1 MSELAAR
8 SAAWTEERGTS
19 DEGRRRRVG
28 GKGRWAGGRRRAG
41 STAFGVLVIGI
52 AVWSLFPFVWQVI
65 TSFEPDRDLAQF
77 TPTWLPI
84 PGGTLQHYRNV
95 FVAKDFA
102 PYILN
107 SVIVDVSAT
116 AIALVFA
123 ALAAYSIARL
133 PLPGKGIVLGL
144 VLAVSMFPQ
153 ISIVTP
159 LYQILISLHLI
170 DTYTGLSGVYIGLS
184 LPLMVYILWGHFRT
198 IPREMDEAARID
210 GAGPLRTLWSVIIPV
225 ALPGIVPAALL
236 GFIASWNELL
246 LALSLMTSPTR
257 QTIPV
262 GIANFTG
269 LYSVPWGDIAA
280 ASVVV
285 TVPLVIL
292 VLIFQRR
299 IVEGVT
305 AGAVKG

>member
-1 MSELAAR
+1 MAVIASSWRRPLRR
-8 SAAWTEERGTS
+8 S
-19 DEGRRRRVG
+19 
-28 GKGRWAGGRRRAG
+28 
-41 STAFGVLVIGI
+41 AFGVLVTGI
-52 AVWSLFPFVWQVI
+52 AVWSLFPFAWQLV
-65 TSFEPDRDLAQF
+65 TSFEPDRDLARF
-77 TPTWLPI
+77 TPTWLPV
-84 PGGTLQHYRNV
+84 PGTLQHYRNV

-102 PYILN
+102 PYIAN
-107 SVIVDVSAT
+107 SLIVDVSAT
-116 AIALVFA
+116 AVALVFA

-133 PLPGKGIVLGL
+133 PLPGKGAVLGL

-159 LYQILISLHLI
+159 LYEVMIRLHLI
-170 DTYTGLSGVYIGLS
+170 DTYAGLSGVYIGLA

-198 IPREMDEAARID
+198 IPRELDEAARID
-210 GAGPLRTLWSVIIPV
+210 GAGPLVALWKVVIPV
-225 ALPGIVPAALL
+225 ALPGVVPAALL

-246 LALSLMTSPTR
+246 LALSLMTSPPR

-269 LYSVPWGDIAA
+269 LYSIPWGDIAA

-285 TVPLVIL
+285 TVPLVVL
-292 VLIFQRR
+292 VLIFQKR

>member
-1 MSELAAR
+1 MAAIAQPR
-8 SAAWTEERGTS
+8 
-19 DEGRRRRVG
+19 
-28 GKGRWAGGRRRAG
+28 AGGRRRRARRG
-41 STAFGVLVIGI
+41 WFGFGVSAIV
-52 AVWSLFPFVWQVI
+52 VWSLFPFVWEMI
-65 TSFEPDRDLAQF
+65 TSFEPDADLSQF
-77 TPTWLPI
+77 APHWLPF

-95 FVAKDFA
+95 FVAKNFG
-102 PYILN
+102 PYIVN

-116 AIALVFA
+116 AVALVFA
-123 ALAAYSIARL
+123 GLAAYSIARL
-133 PLPGKGIVLGL
+133 PLPGKGVVLGL

-159 LYQILISLHLI
+159 LYEIMTKLHLL
-170 DTYTGLSGVYIGLS
+170 DTYQGLSGVYIGLS
-184 LPLMVYILWGHFRT
+184 LPLMVYILWGHFRA
-198 IPREMDEAARID
+198 IPREIDEAAKID

-225 ALPGIVPAALL
+225 ALPGVVPAALL

-246 LALSLMTSPTR
+246 LALSFTTSPAH

-269 LYSVPWGDIAA
+269 LYSIPWGDIAA

-285 TVPLVIL
+285 TLPLVVL
-292 VLIFQRR
+292 VLIFQKR

>member
-1 MSELAAR
+1 
-8 SAAWTEERGTS
+8 
-19 DEGRRRRVG
+19 V
-28 GKGRWAGGRRRAG
+28 
-41 STAFGVLVIGI
+41 VVI
-52 AVWSLFPFVWQVI
+52 AVWSLFPFAWQVI
-65 TSFEPDRDLAQF
+65 TSFEPDRDLSRF
-77 TPTWLPI
+77 TPTWLPV
-84 PGGTLQHYRNV
+84 PGTLQHYRNV

-102 PYILN
+102 PYIVN

-116 AIALVFA
+116 AVALVFA

-133 PLPGKGIVLGL
+133 PLPGKGVVLGL

-170 DTYTGLSGVYIGLS
+170 DTYPGLSGVYIGLA
-184 LPLMVYILWGHFRT
+184 LPLMVYILWGHFRA
-198 IPREMDEAARID
+198 IPKEIDEAAKID
-210 GAGPLRTLWSVIIPV
+210 GAGPLRALWRVIIPV
-225 ALPGIVPAALL
+225 ALPGVVPAALL

-246 LALSLMTSPTR
+246 LALSIMTSPPR

-269 LYSVPWGDIAA
+269 LYSIPWGDIAA

-292 VLIFQRR
+292 VLIFQKR

>member
-1 MSELAAR
+1 MAVLASSRAWKRPLRR
-8 SAAWTEERGTS
+8 S
-19 DEGRRRRVG
+19 
-28 GKGRWAGGRRRAG
+28 
-41 STAFGVLVIGI
+41 AFGVLVTGI
-52 AVWSLFPFVWQVI
+52 AVWSLFPFAWQLI
-65 TSFEPDRDLAQF
+65 TSFEPDRDLARF
-77 TPTWLPI
+77 TPTWLPV
-84 PGGTLQHYRNV
+84 PGTLQHYRNV

-102 PYILN
+102 PYIAN
-107 SVIVDVSAT
+107 SLIVDVSAT
-116 AIALVFA
+116 AVALVFA

-133 PLPGKGIVLGL
+133 PLPGKGAVLGL

-159 LYQILISLHLI
+159 LYEVMIRLHLI
-170 DTYTGLSGVYIGLS
+170 DTYAGLSGVYIGLA

-198 IPREMDEAARID
+198 IPRELDEAARID
-210 GAGPLRTLWSVIIPV
+210 GAGPLVALWKVVIPV
-225 ALPGIVPAALL
+225 ALPGVVPAALL

-246 LALSLMTSPTR
+246 LALSLMTSPPR

-269 LYSVPWGDIAA
+269 LYSIPWGDIAA

-285 TVPLVIL
+285 TVPLVVL
-292 VLIFQRR
+292 VLIFQKR

>member
-1 MSELAAR
+1 MTVLPVP
-8 SAAWTEERGTS
+8 GTQHTA
-19 DEGRRRRVG
+19 RRRTVSRLCR
-28 GKGRWAGGRRRAG
+28 RWA
-41 STAFGVLVIGI
+41 FGLLVAVI
-52 AVWSLFPFVWQVI
+52 AVWSLFPFAWQVI
-65 TSFEPDRDLAQF
+65 TSFEPDRDLARF
-77 TPTWLPI
+77 TPTWLPV

-95 FVAKDFA
+95 FVAKNFA

-116 AIALVFA
+116 VVALVFA
-123 ALAAYSIARL
+123 ALAAYAIARL
-133 PLPGKGIVLGL
+133 PLPGKGVVLSL

-159 LYQILISLHLI
+159 LYQVMVSLHLI
-170 DTYTGLSGVYIGLS
+170 NTYSGLSGVYIGLA

-198 IPREMDEAARID
+198 IPREIDEAARID
-210 GAGPLRTLWSVIIPV
+210 GAGPLQTLWRVIIPV
-225 ALPGIVPAALL
+225 ALPGVVPAALL

-246 LALSLMTSPTR
+246 LALSLMTSPSH

-269 LYSVPWGDIAA
+269 LYSIPWGDIAA

-285 TVPLVIL
+285 TVPLVVL

-305 AGAVKG
+305 AGAVKA

>member
-1 MSELAAR
+1 MTAIAHPAPVPR
-8 SAAWTEERGTS
+8 TRGTRS
-19 DEGRRRRVG
+19 STRRRHPV
-28 GKGRWAGGRRRAG
+28 RRG
-41 STAFGVLVIGI
+41 SFGLLVVVI
-52 AVWSLFPFVWQVI
+52 AVWSLFPFAWQVI
-65 TSFEPDRDLAQF
+65 TSFEPDRDLSRSA
-77 TPTWLPI
+77 PTWLPI

-102 PYILN
+102 PYIVN

-116 AIALVFA
+116 AVALVFA

-133 PLPGKGIVLGL
+133 PLPGKGVVLGL

-170 DTYTGLSGVYIGLS
+170 DTYPGLSGVYIGLS
-184 LPLMVYILWGHFRT
+184 LPLMVYILWGHFRA
-198 IPREMDEAARID
+198 IPKEIDEAARID
-210 GAGPLRTLWSVIIPV
+210 GAGPLRALWRVIIPV
-225 ALPGIVPAALL
+225 ALPGVVPAALL

-246 LALSLMTSPTR
+246 LALSIMTSPAR

-269 LYSVPWGDIAA
+269 LYSIPWGDIAA

-292 VLIFQRR
+292 VLIFQKR

>member
-1 MSELAAR
+1 MAVAQPRPPGAGAYAAR
-8 SAAWTEERGTS
+8 HLRRGSFFLLAT
-19 DEGRRRRVG
+19 
-28 GKGRWAGGRRRAG
+28 
-41 STAFGVLVIGI
+41 GI
-52 AVWSLFPFVWQVI
+52 TVWSLFPFAWQVI
-65 TSFEPDRDLAQF
+65 TSFEPDRDLALF

-107 SVIVDVSAT
+107 SAIVDVTASAV
-116 AIALVFA
+116 ALLFA

-133 PLPGKGIVLGL
+133 PLPGKGVVLGL

-159 LYQILISLHLI
+159 LYQVLISLNLI
-170 DTYTGLSGVYIGLS
+170 DTYAGLSGVYIGLS
-184 LPLMVYILWGHFRT
+184 LPLMVYILWGHFRA
-198 IPREMDEAARID
+198 IPRELDEAARID
-210 GAGPLRTLWSVIIPV
+210 GAGPLRTLWKVIIPL
-225 ALPGIVPAALL
+225 ALPGVVPAALL
-236 GFIASWNELL
+236 GFIACWNELL
-246 LALSLMTSPTR
+246 LALSLMTSPAR

-269 LYSVPWGDIAA
+269 LYSIPWGDIAA

-285 TVPLVIL
+285 TVPLVAL

>member
-1 MSELAAR
+1 MAVIAQPRPASGNSIRGAR
-8 SAAWTEERGTS
+8 
-19 DEGRRRRVG
+19 G
-28 GKGRWAGGRRRAG
+28 GSRHLLRSG
-41 STAFGVLVIGI
+41 AFGLLVTGI
-52 AVWSLFPFVWQVI
+52 AVWSLFPFAWQVI
-65 TSFEPDRDLAQF
+65 TSFEPDKDLSRFA
-77 TPTWLPI
+77 PTWLPI

-102 PYILN
+102 PYIVN

-133 PLPGKGIVLGL
+133 PLPGKGAVLAL
-144 VLAVSMFPQ
+144 VLTVSMFPQ

-159 LYQILISLHLI
+159 LYQIMIKLHLI
-170 DTYTGLSGVYIGLS
+170 DSYAGLSGVYIGLS
-184 LPLMVYILWGHFRT
+184 LPLMVYILWGHFRA
-198 IPREMDEAARID
+198 IPPEIDEAAKID
-210 GAGPLRTLWSVIIPV
+210 GAGSLRTLWSVIIPV
-225 ALPGIVPAALL
+225 ALPGVVPAALL

-246 LALSLMTSPTR
+246 LALSLMTSPSR

-269 LYSVPWGDIAA
+269 LYSIPWGDIAA

-292 VLIFQRR
+292 VLIFQKR

>member
-1 MSELAAR
+1 VALITLPR
-8 SAAWTEERGTS
+8 PHRGTL
-19 DEGRRRRVG
+19 RRPLR
-28 GKGRWAGGRRRAG
+28 RWA
-41 STAFGVLVIGI
+41 FGLLVALIF
-52 AVWSLFPFVWQVI
+52 VWSLFPFAWQVI
-65 TSFEPDRDLAQF
+65 TSFEPDRDLGRF
-77 TPTWLPI
+77 TPTWVPI

-116 AIALVFA
+116 AVALVFA
-123 ALAAYSIARL
+123 ALAAYTIARL
-133 PLPGKGIVLGL
+133 PLPGKGAVLAL

-159 LYQILISLHLI
+159 LYQIMVSLHLI
-170 DTYTGLSGVYIGLS
+170 DTYGGLSGVYIGLA

-198 IPREMDEAARID
+198 IPREIDEAAKID
-210 GAGPLRTLWSVIIPV
+210 GAGPLRTLWKVIIPV
-225 ALPGIVPAALL
+225 ALPGVVPAALL

-246 LALSLMTSPTR
+246 LALSLMTSPSR

-269 LYSVPWGDIAA
+269 LYSIPWGDIAA

-292 VLIFQRR
+292 VLIFQKR

>member
-1 MSELAAR
+1 MAAIAQPR
-8 SAAWTEERGTS
+8 AAGGPGHQARRAN
-19 DEGRRRRVG
+19 GRRPIRRG
-28 GKGRWAGGRRRAG
+28 G
-41 STAFGVLVIGI
+41 FGILLAVIVI
-52 AVWSLFPFVWQVI
+52 WSLFPFAWQLI
-65 TSFEPDRDLAQF
+65 TSFEPDRDLARF

-102 PYILN
+102 PYIVN

-116 AIALVFA
+116 AVALVFA

-133 PLPGKGIVLGL
+133 PLPGKGAVLAL
-144 VLAVSMFPQ
+144 ILAVSMFPQ

-159 LYQILISLHLI
+159 LYEILLKLHLL

-184 LPLMVYILWGHFRT
+184 LPLMVYILWGHFRA
-198 IPREMDEAARID
+198 IPPEIDEAAKID

-225 ALPGIVPAALL
+225 ALPGVVPAVLL

-246 LALSLMTSPTR
+246 LALSFMTSPPR

-269 LYSVPWGDIAA
+269 IYSIPWGDIAA

-285 TVPLVIL
+285 TVPLVVL
-292 VLIFQRR
+292 VLIFQKR

>member
-1 MSELAAR
+1 MAAIAQPR
-8 SAAWTEERGTS
+8 A
-19 DEGRRRRVG
+19 
-28 GKGRWAGGRRRAG
+28 AGGTRYGARPPNMRRPVRRG
-41 STAFGVLVIGI
+41 AFGLLVAVIV
-52 AVWSLFPFVWQVI
+52 VWSLFPFAWQVI
-65 TSFEPDRDLAQF
+65 TSFEPDRDLARL

-102 PYILN
+102 PYIVN

-123 ALAAYSIARL
+123 ALAAFSIARL
-133 PLPGKGIVLGL
+133 PLPGKGAVMGL

-159 LYQILISLHLI
+159 LYEILLKLHLL

-184 LPLMVYILWGHFRT
+184 LPLMVYILWGHFRA
-198 IPREMDEAARID
+198 IPREIDEAAKID
-210 GAGPLRTLWSVIIPV
+210 GAGPLRALWSVIIPV
-225 ALPGIVPAALL
+225 ALPGVVPAVLL
-236 GFIASWNELL
+236 GFIACWNELL
-246 LALSLMTSPTR
+246 LALSIMTSPPR

-269 LYSVPWGDIAA
+269 IYSIPWGDIAA

-285 TVPLVIL
+285 TVPLVAL
-292 VLIFQRR
+292 VLIFQKR
-299 IVEGVT
+299 IVQGVT

>member
-1 MSELAAR
+1 MVAAIP
-8 SAAWTEERGTS
+8 
-19 DEGRRRRVG
+19 
-28 GKGRWAGGRRRAG
+28 RAG
-41 STAFGVLVIGI
+41 LTARRGGFGLLI
-52 AVWSLFPFVWQVI
+52 AAVVVWSLFPFAWQVI
-65 TSFEPDRDLAQF
+65 SSFEPDRNLSRFAPQ
-77 TPTWLPI
+77 WLPF

-95 FVAKDFA
+95 FVAKDFGR
-102 PYILN
+102 YIVN

-133 PLPGKGIVLGL
+133 PLPGKGVVLGL

-159 LYQILISLHLI
+159 LYEVMIKLHLL

-184 LPLMVYILWGHFRT
+184 LPLMVYILWAHFRA
-198 IPREMDEAARID
+198 IPAEIDEAAKID

-225 ALPGIVPAALL
+225 ALPGVVPAVLL

-246 LALSLMTSPTR
+246 LALSFTTSPAH

-269 LYSVPWGDIAA
+269 LYNIPWGDMAA

>member
-1 MSELAAR
+1 MAAIAQPR
-8 SAAWTEERGTS
+8 ATR
-19 DEGRRRRVG
+19 GRRRL
-28 GKGRWAGGRRRAG
+28 ARRG
-41 STAFGVLVIGI
+41 WFGFGVSAIV
-52 AVWSLFPFVWQVI
+52 VWSLFPFVWEMI
-65 TSFEPDRDLAQF
+65 TSFEPDRDLSQF
-77 TPTWLPI
+77 APHWLPV

-95 FVAKDFA
+95 FVAKNFG
-102 PYILN
+102 PYIVN

-116 AIALVFA
+116 AVALVFA
-123 ALAAYSIARL
+123 GLAAYSIARL
-133 PLPGKGIVLGL
+133 PLPGKGVVLGL

-159 LYQILISLHLI
+159 LYEIMTKLHLL
-170 DTYTGLSGVYIGLS
+170 DTYQGLSGVYIGLS
-184 LPLMVYILWGHFRT
+184 LPLMVYILWGHFRA
-198 IPREMDEAARID
+198 IPREIDEAAKID

-225 ALPGIVPAALL
+225 ALPGVVPAALL

-246 LALSLMTSPTR
+246 LALSFTTSPAH

-269 LYSVPWGDIAA
+269 LYSIPWGDIAA

-285 TVPLVIL
+285 TLPLVVL
-292 VLIFQRR
+292 VLIFQKR

>member
-1 MSELAAR
+1 MTVL
-8 SAAWTEERGTS
+8 SAPRLRRHPV
-19 DEGRRRRVG
+19 GRRTVARLCR
-28 GKGRWAGGRRRAG
+28 RWA
-41 STAFGVLVIGI
+41 FGLLVVVI
-52 AVWSLFPFVWQVI
+52 AVWSLFPFAWQVI
-65 TSFEPDRDLAQF
+65 TSFEPDRDLARF
-77 TPTWLPI
+77 TPTWVPI

-116 AIALVFA
+116 VVALVFA
-123 ALAAYSIARL
+123 ALAAYAIARL
-133 PLPGKGIVLGL
+133 PLPGKGVVLAL

-159 LYQILISLHLI
+159 LYQVMVSLHLI
-170 DTYTGLSGVYIGLS
+170 NTYGGLSGVYIGLA

-198 IPREMDEAARID
+198 IPREIDEAARID
-210 GAGPLRTLWSVIIPV
+210 GAGPLQTLWRVIIPV
-225 ALPGIVPAALL
+225 ALPGVVPAALL

-246 LALSLMTSPTR
+246 LALSLMTSPSR

-269 LYSVPWGDIAA
+269 LYSIPWGDIAA

-285 TVPLVIL
+285 TVPLVVL

-305 AGAVKG
+305 AGAVKA

>member
-1 MSELAAR
+1 MVALA
-8 SAAWTEERGTS
+8 S
-19 DEGRRRRVG
+19 GRR
-28 GKGRWAGGRRRAG
+28 
-41 STAFGVLVIGI
+41 TAKQVKRLSFGIMVFGI
-52 AVWSLFPFVWQVI
+52 AVWSLFPFLWQLV
-65 TSFEPDRDLAQF
+65 TSFEPDRDLARF
-77 TPTWLPI
+77 TPTWLPV

-95 FVAKDFA
+95 FVAKNFA

-107 SVIVDVSAT
+107 SVIVDVTAT
-116 AIALVFA
+116 AVALVFA
-123 ALAAYSIARL
+123 ALAAYAIARL
-133 PLPGKGIVLGL
+133 PLPGKGAVLGL

-159 LYQILISLHLI
+159 LYQVLINLHMI
-170 DTYTGLSGVYIGLS
+170 NSYTGLSGVYIGLS

-198 IPREMDEAARID
+198 IPRELDEAARID
-210 GAGPLRTLWSVIIPV
+210 GAGPLRALWTVIIPV
-225 ALPGIVPAALL
+225 ALPGVVPAALL
-236 GFIASWNELL
+236 GFIACWNELL
-246 LALSLMTSPTR
+246 LALSLMTSPSH

-269 LYSVPWGDIAA
+269 LYSIPWGDIAA

-285 TVPLVIL
+285 TVPLVVL

>member
-1 MSELAAR
+1 MTAIAQRRPGAGHRGTRRPVRHPAR
-8 SAAWTEERGTS
+8 SG
-19 DEGRRRRVG
+19 
-28 GKGRWAGGRRRAG
+28 
-41 STAFGVLVIGI
+41 AFGLLVAAIV
-52 AVWSLFPFVWQVI
+52 VWSLFPFAWQLV
-65 TSFEPDRDLAQF
+65 TSFEPDRDLARL

-102 PYILN
+102 PYIVN

-159 LYQILISLHLI
+159 LYQIMIKLHML

-184 LPLMVYILWGHFRT
+184 LPLMVYILWGHFRA
-198 IPREMDEAARID
+198 IPAEIDEAARID
-210 GAGPLRTLWSVIIPV
+210 GAGPVRTLWSVIIPV
-225 ALPGIVPAALL
+225 ALPGVVPAVLL

-246 LALSLMTSPTR
+246 LALSFMTSPTH

-269 LYSVPWGDIAA
+269 IYSIPWGDIAA

-285 TVPLVIL
+285 TLPLVIL
-292 VLIFQRR
+292 VLIFQKR

>member
-1 MSELAAR
+1 MTAIAGPRPR
-8 SAAWTEERGTS
+8 STRATF
-19 DEGRRRRVG
+19 RRVR
-28 GKGRWAGGRRRAG
+28 RW
-41 STAFGVLVIGI
+41 SFGALVTGI
-52 AVWSLFPFVWQVI
+52 AVWSLFPFAWQVV

-77 TPTWLPI
+77 TPTWIPI

-102 PYILN
+102 PYIVN

-116 AIALVFA
+116 AVALVFA

-133 PLPGKGIVLGL
+133 PLPGKGAVLGL

-159 LYQILISLHLI
+159 LYQMLISLHLI

-198 IPREMDEAARID
+198 IPRELDEAAKID
-210 GAGPLRTLWSVIIPV
+210 GAGALRTLWTVIIPV
-225 ALPGIVPAALL
+225 ALPGVVPAALL
-236 GFIASWNELL
+236 GFITCWNELL
-246 LALSLMTSPTR
+246 LALSLMTSPPR
-257 QTIPV
+257 QTVPV

-269 LYSVPWGDIAA
+269 LYSIPWGDIAA

-285 TVPLVIL
+285 TVPLVVL

>member
-1 MSELAAR
+1 MAAIAQPRTPSFGR
-8 SAAWTEERGTS
+8 ST
-19 DEGRRRRVG
+19 GRRIRRLL
-28 GKGRWAGGRRRAG
+28 
-41 STAFGVLVIGI
+41 FGIMVTGI
-52 AVWSLFPFVWQVI
+52 AVWSLFPFAWQVI
-65 TSFEPDRDLAQF
+65 TSFEPDRDLARF

-84 PGGTLQHYRNV
+84 TGGTLQHYRNV

-107 SVIVDVSAT
+107 SAIVDVSAT

-133 PLPGKGIVLGL
+133 PLPGKGVVLGL

-159 LYQILISLHLI
+159 LYQVLIRLHLI
-170 DTYTGLSGVYIGLS
+170 DTYAGLSGVYIGLS

-198 IPREMDEAARID
+198 IPRELDEAARID
-210 GAGPLRTLWSVIIPV
+210 GAGPLRTLWTVIIPV
-225 ALPGIVPAALL
+225 ALPGVVPAALL
-236 GFIASWNELL
+236 GFIACWNELL
-246 LALSLMTSPTR
+246 LALSLMTSPSR

-269 LYSVPWGDIAA
+269 LYSIPWGDIAA

-285 TVPLVIL
+285 TVPLVVL

>member
-1 MSELAAR
+1 MAAVAQPRASGSARRLAR
-8 SAAWTEERGTS
+8 RG
-19 DEGRRRRVG
+19 GFG
-28 GKGRWAGGRRRAG
+28 
-41 STAFGVLVIGI
+41 FGVAAIV
-52 AVWSLFPFVWQVI
+52 VWSLFPFVWEMI
-65 TSFEPDRDLAQF
+65 TSFEPDRDLSRFAPQ
-77 TPTWLPI
+77 WLPF

-102 PYILN
+102 PYIVN

-116 AIALVFA
+116 VIALVFA
-123 ALAAYSIARL
+123 GLAAYSLARL
-133 PLPGKGIVLGL
+133 PLRGKGLVLGL

-159 LYQILISLHLI
+159 LYEIMIKLHLL

-184 LPLMVYILWGHFRT
+184 LPLMVYILWGHFRA
-198 IPREMDEAARID
+198 IPHEIDEAAKID
-210 GAGPLRTLWSVIIPV
+210 GAGPLRTFWKVIIPV
-225 ALPGIVPAALL
+225 ALPGVVPAALL
-236 GFIASWNELL
+236 GFIACWNELL
-246 LALSLMTSPTR
+246 LALSFTTSPAH

-269 LYSVPWGDIAA
+269 LFSIPWGDMAA

-285 TVPLVIL
+285 TLPLVVL
-292 VLIFQRR
+292 VLIFQKR

>member
-1 MSELAAR
+1 MTVLAQPR
-8 SAAWTEERGTS
+8 ISRGTP
-19 DEGRRRRVG
+19 RRPI
-28 GKGRWAGGRRRAG
+28 RRAV
-41 STAFGVLVIGI
+41 FGLLVIAI
-52 AVWSLFPFVWQVI
+52 AAWSLFPFAWQII
-65 TSFEPDRDLAQF
+65 TSFEPDRDLARF
-77 TPTWLPI
+77 TPTLLPI

-133 PLPGKGIVLGL
+133 PLPGKGVVLGL

-159 LYQILISLHLI
+159 LYQVMISLHLI
-170 DTYTGLSGVYIGLS
+170 NSYTGLSGVYIGLS

-198 IPREMDEAARID
+198 IPSEIDEAARID

-225 ALPGIVPAALL
+225 ALPGVVPAALL

-246 LALSLMTSPTR
+246 LALSLMTSPKR

-262 GIANFTG
+262 GISNFTG
-269 LYSVPWGDIAA
+269 LYSIPWGDIAA

-285 TVPLVIL
+285 TVPLVLL

>member
-1 MSELAAR
+1 MAAP
-8 SAAWTEERGTS
+8 AAS
-19 DEGRRRRVG
+19 RR
-28 GKGRWAGGRRRAG
+28 
-41 STAFGVLVIGI
+41 TARQMKRLSFGIMVIGI
-52 AVWSLFPFVWQVI
+52 AVWSLFPFAWQVV
-65 TSFEPDRDLAQF
+65 TSFEPDRDLARF
-77 TPTWLPI
+77 TPTWLPV
-84 PGGTLQHYRNV
+84 PGTLQHYRNV

-102 PYILN
+102 PYIAN
-107 SVIVDVSAT
+107 SMIVDVTAT
-116 AIALVFA
+116 VIALVFA
-123 ALAAYSIARL
+123 ALAAYAVARL
-133 PLPGKGIVLGL
+133 PLPGKGVVLGL

-159 LYQILISLHLI
+159 LYQVLIRLHMI
-170 DTYTGLSGVYIGLS
+170 NTYTGLSGVYIGLS

-198 IPREMDEAARID
+198 IPRELDEAARID
-210 GAGPLRTLWSVIIPV
+210 GAGPLRALWTVIIPV
-225 ALPGIVPAALL
+225 ALPGVVPAALL
-236 GFIASWNELL
+236 GFIACWNELL
-246 LALSLMTSPTR
+246 LALSLMTSPSH

-269 LYSVPWGDIAA
+269 LYSIPWGDIAA

-285 TVPLVIL
+285 TVPLVVL

>member
-1 MSELAAR
+1 
-8 SAAWTEERGTS
+8 
-19 DEGRRRRVG
+19 
-28 GKGRWAGGRRRAG
+28 
-41 STAFGVLVIGI
+41 
-52 AVWSLFPFVWQVI
+52 
-65 TSFEPDRDLAQF
+65 
-77 TPTWLPI
+77 
-84 PGGTLQHYRNV
+84 
-95 FVAKDFA
+95 VAKDFA

-116 AIALVFA
+116 AVALVFA

-133 PLPGKGIVLGL
+133 PLRGKGIVLGV

-159 LYQILISLHLI
+159 LYQVLISLHMI

-198 IPREMDEAARID
+198 IPRELDEAARID
-210 GAGPLRTLWSVIIPV
+210 GAGPLRALWAVIIPV
-225 ALPGIVPAALL
+225 ALPGVVPAALL
-236 GFIASWNELL
+236 GFIACWNELL
-246 LALSLMTSPTR
+246 LALSLMTSPSK

-269 LYSVPWGDIAA
+269 LYSIPWGDIAA

-285 TVPLVIL
+285 TVPLVVL
-292 VLIFQRR
+292 VLVFQRQ
-299 IVEGVT
+299 IIEGVT